1 MTSSTFNDMPYHPL
15 LAKAKEMEASQDKY
29 PYSTVKELKET
40 NKVLWWALFIVSS
53 IGFMF

>member
-1 MTSSTFNDMPYHPL
+1 MTSSTFTDMPYHPL
-15 LAKAKEMEASQDKY
+15 LAKAKELEASKDKY
-29 PYSTVKELKET
+29 PYTTIGKLRET

>member
-1 MTSSTFNDMPYHPL
+1 MTNSTLNQLSYHPL
-15 LAKAKEMEASQDKY
+15 LAKAKEMEASQADY
-29 PYSTVKELKET
+29 PYTAAKELKET